1 MFTHFYTFLHMCKWI
16 FLGLHM
22 CKWNFVG
29 LHMCKWIF
37 FGLHMCKWIFVFDSY
52 TSLHI
57 HTHPYAF
64 RYIVVFLVHAF
75 VQWHHMIC
83 FSILQ
88 NDCGP
93 MDCISSCISC
103 NELTRDKHVYWF
115 KSAAHWIAYL
125 YNSLV
130 NQKHIVGVYVSSR
143 EVAGTDNS
151 CSEAWTMKRN
161 RIWMPRRTPLVIRGC
176 SILRPFGQQLSHL
189 FFPN

>member
-1 MFTHFYTFLHMCKWI
+1 MFKMDDYICFMFMFSFGSAYHIFQKNTKYKTNVYTFLHICVS
-16 FLGLHM
+16 G
-22 CKWNFVG
+22 
-29 LHMCKWIF
+29 F
-37 FGLHMCKWIFVFDSY
+37 FGLHMCKWFFDLHILTHPY
-52 TSLHI
+52 TSIHI
-57 HTHPYAF
+57 HPYAF
-64 RYIVVFLVHAF
+64 RYNIVVFLVHAF

-130 NQKHIVGVYVSSR
+130 NQKMLGFMFHQG
-143 EVAGTDNS
+143 
-151 CSEAWTMKRN
+151 K
-161 RIWMPRRTPLVIRGC
+161 
-176 SILRPFGQQLSHL
+176 
-189 FFPN
+189 

>member
-1 MFTHFYTFLHMCKWI
+1 MLTHL
-16 FLGLHM
+16 
-22 CKWNFVG
+22 
-29 LHMCKWIF
+29 
-37 FGLHMCKWIFVFDSY
+37 Y
-52 TSLHI
+52 TSIHI

-115 KSAAHWIAYL
+115 KSAAHWIACL

-143 EVAGTDNS
+143 EVAATDNS
-151 CSEAWTMKRN
+151 RKLRISDQTSESVTKNQRPRISDHIMRISDHISQISDHIGESATMNQR
-161 RIWMPRRTPLVIRGC
+161 PRLNDYMLTLK
-176 SILRPFGQQLSHL
+176 FGRC
-189 FFPN
+189 FFF

>member
-1 MFTHFYTFLHMCKWI
+1 
-16 FLGLHM
+16 
-22 CKWNFVG
+22 
-29 LHMCKWIF
+29 MCKWIF
-37 FGLHMCKWIFVFDSY
+37 FWLTHSY

-64 RYIVVFLVHAF
+64 GYIVVFLVHAF

-130 NQKHIVGVYVSSR
+130 NQKHIVAIYVSSR
-143 EVAGTDNS
+143 EVAATDNS
-151 CSEAWTMKRN
+151 YAFGHP
-161 RIWMPRRTPLVIRGC
+161 WMFYPAALWAAT
-176 SILRPFGQQLSHL
+176 LSFY
-189 FFPN
+189 FFQIKIVQHKV

>member
-1 MFTHFYTFLHMCKWI
+1 MTYTF
-16 FLGLHM
+16 
-22 CKWNFVG
+22 
-29 LHMCKWIF
+29 
-37 FGLHMCKWIFVFDSY
+37 
-52 TSLHI
+52 LHI

-130 NQKHIVGVYVSSR
+130 NQKHIVGIYVSSR
-143 EVAGTDNS
+143 EVAATTAPVLNHEPWNQTEFECHVARLWSSVDVLSCGPLGSNS
-151 CSEAWTMKRN
+151 L
-161 RIWMPRRTPLVIRGC
+161 I
-176 SILRPFGQQLSHL
+176 L
-189 FFPN
+189 FFFQIKIVQPKV

>member
-1 MFTHFYTFLHMCKWI
+1 MCNLFFFDLHILTHL
-16 FLGLHM
+16 
-22 CKWNFVG
+22 
-29 LHMCKWIF
+29 
-37 FGLHMCKWIFVFDSY
+37 Y
-52 TSLHI
+52 TSIHI

-64 RYIVVFLVHAF
+64 RYILVFVVHAF

-130 NQKHIVGVYVSSR
+130 NQKHIVGIYVSSR
-143 EVAGTDNS
+143 EVAATDSS
-151 CSEAWTMKRN
+151 CSEPWSMKPN
-161 RIWMPRRTPLVIRGC
+161 RIWMPRRTPLFIRGC
-176 SILRPFGQQLSHL
+176 FILRPFGQQLSL
-189 FFPN
+189 FFQIKIVQPKV

>member
-1 MFTHFYTFLHMCKWI
+1 MCKW
-16 FLGLHM
+16 FFWVYTCVSG
-22 CKWNFVG
+22 
-29 LHMCKWIF
+29 F
-37 FGLHMCKWIFVFDSY
+37 FGLHMCKWIFWVYTCVSGFVFDLHILTHPY

-57 HTHPYAF
+57 LTHPYASI
-64 RYIVVFLVHAF
+64 RIQVYCSLLVHAF

-83 FSILQ
+83 FSFLQ

-103 NELTRDKHVYWF
+103 NDITRDKHVYWF

-130 NQKHIVGVYVSSR
+130 NQKHIVGIYVSSR
-143 EVAGTDNS
+143 EVAATDNS
-151 CSEAWTMKRN
+151 CSEPWTMKPN

-189 FFPN
+189 FFFQI

>member
-1 MFTHFYTFLHMCKWI
+1 MVFLVYTCVS
-16 FLGLHM
+16 G
-22 CKWNFVG
+22 
-29 LHMCKWIF
+29 F
-37 FGLHMCKWIFVFDSY
+37 FGLHMCKWICFWLTHSY

-57 HTHPYAF
+57 LTHPYASI
-64 RYIVVFLVHAF
+64 RIQVYCSLLVHAF

-83 FSILQ
+83 FSFLQ

-103 NELTRDKHVYWF
+103 NDITRDKHVYWF

-130 NQKHIVGVYVSSR
+130 NQKHIVGIYVSSR
-143 EVAGTDNS
+143 EVAATDNS
-151 CSEAWTMKRN
+151 CSEPWTMKPN

-189 FFPN
+189 FFFQI

>member
-1 MFTHFYTFLHMCKWI
+1 MCKWI

-22 CKWNFVG
+22 CKW
-29 LHMCKWIF
+29 IF
-37 FGLHMCKWIFVFDSY
+37 FWLTHSY

-130 NQKHIVGVYVSSR
+130 NQKHIVGIYVSSR
-143 EVAGTDNS
+143 EVAATDNS
-151 CSEAWTMKRN
+151 CSEPWTMKPN

-176 SILRPFGQQLSHL
+176 SILRPFGQQLSHFY
-189 FFPN
+189 FFQIKIVQPKV